1 MKSVSNH
8 LLNQTSASAQIY
20 RVVYYKLHSDS
31 REQVSNNVRYLLW
44 WDQVFRRLS
53 TQTIT
58 RMVREQI
65 STQINENIIL

>member
-20 RVVYYKLHSDS
+20 RVVYYKLHSEL
-31 REQVSNNVRYLLW
+31 REQVNNNVRHFLL

-65 STQINENIIL
+65 STQINENISV

>member
-20 RVVYYKLHSDS
+20 RVLYYKLHSDS
-31 REQVSNNVRYLLW
+31 REQVNNNVRHLL

-58 RMVREQI
+58 GMVREQI
-65 STQINENIIL
+65 KENISI

>member
-31 REQVSNNVRYLLW
+31 REQVNNNVRYLLW
-44 WDQVFRRLS
+44 WDQVFIRLS

-58 RMVREQI
+58 GMVREQI
-65 STQINENIIL
+65 KENISI

>member
-8 LLNQTSASAQIY
+8 LLNQTSPSAQIY

-31 REQVSNNVRYLLW
+31 REQVNNNVRHLLW
-44 WDQVFRRLS
+44 DKVFRRLS

-58 RMVREQI
+58 GMVREQI
-65 STQINENIIL
+65 KENISI

>member
-31 REQVSNNVRYLLW
+31 REQVNNNVRHLL

-58 RMVREQI
+58 GMVREQI
-65 STQINENIIL
+65 KENISI

>member
-1 MKSVSNH
+1 MKSVSDH

-20 RVVYYKLHSDS
+20 RVVYYKLHCDS
-31 REQVSNNVRYLLW
+31 REQVNNNVRYLLW

-58 RMVREQI
+58 GMVREQI
-65 STQINENIIL
+65 KENISI

>member
-8 LLNQTSASAQIY
+8 LLNQTSTSAQIY

-31 REQVSNNVRYLLW
+31 REQVNNNVRHLLW
-44 WDQVFRRLS
+44 YQVFRRLS

-58 RMVREQI
+58 RMVCG
-65 STQINENIIL
+65 QINENIIL

>member
-31 REQVSNNVRYLLW
+31 REQVNNNVRHLL

-58 RMVREQI
+58 
-65 STQINENIIL
+65 

>member
-8 LLNQTSASAQIY
+8 LLNQTSASAQLY

-31 REQVSNNVRYLLW
+31 REQVNNNVRHLLW
-44 WDQVFRRLS
+44 DKVFRRLS

-58 RMVREQI
+58 GMVRDQI
-65 STQINENIIL
+65 CFQLNENISI